1 MNTSGF
7 SELERHKLGCL
18 KSYFAELHSKTVNLY
33 ERISVE
39 GTRNVIL
46 LQLKMAEIENLH
58 RSISQ
63 LLDFEVELHH
73 YEFSSLLH
81 FWENMY
87 HELFQVAEN
96 DDHNLSWLSSRY
108 TSYIEQ
114 STLVDE
120 MLSLQLK
127 K

>member
-1 MNTSGF
+1 MDNSGF
-7 SELERHKLGCL
+7 SELEIHKLGCL

-33 ERISVE
+33 EEISVE
-39 GTRNVIL
+39 GTRNLTL

-87 HELFQVAEN
+87 RELFQVAEK
-96 DDHNLSWLSSRY
+96 DDMNLSWLSSRY

-114 STLVDE
+114 SALVDE

>member
-1 MNTSGF
+1 MNNSGF
-7 SELERHKLGCL
+7 SELERYKLSCL
-18 KSYFAELHSKTVNLY
+18 KSYFAELHSKTANLY
-33 ERISVE
+33 EDISVK
-39 GTRNVIL
+39 GTRKIPL

-58 RSISQ
+58 RSISH

-87 HELFQVAEN
+87 HELFQVAEK
-96 DDHNLSWLSSRY
+96 DDSNLSWLSSRY

-114 STLVDE
+114 SALVDE
-120 MLSLQLK
+120 MLSFQLK